1 MRRKANRC
9 SRRVFAAL
17 LAAVLTM
24 QPMAAVHGS
33 EPASTAAVV
42 QEAADAEGGTVSES
56 SNGEAGKSDVN
67 ETTPVDA
74 QPEGGNT
81 SSELSENTD
90 IPETQPKESE
100 VPGVLPEEG
109 EVPDASPGENGAV
122 DGQPGEE
129 DDSLNEELEKD
140 EEIDIPLEED
150 GLTDKKETMENGD
163 ASIETFAGLLSSG
176 KGINLETAKT
186 ELYVGND
193 WAGANASHTEE
204 GQKVTIQ
211 AANYGYNGEWGLQYM
226 VMELPV
232 KNKVTYKVEFDIISS
247 VDKKV
252 VVKLDGEGFI
262 METIELKA
270 NESYHYNK
278 EVAAGE
284 FADKTLYF
292 AMGAMGEA
300 EANLAGTMEI
310 ADITLTEKLAP
321 APAVEIAVNREGTQ
335 ICFQQDVSADRES
348 AKVFYGIFDNKAAAE
363 AAASDP
369 DKGAPNTLDMGKL
382 TNDNWEAVVEGLSL
396 KGGQAIAYYF
406 RNTDISSAVTDTER
420 KVYEFAPFVA
430 KDYTVDKLN
439 RADEGY
445 KLIWND
451 EFDGTQLDMSK
462 WSFQIGT
469 KDPNGGPD
477 NWGNQE
483 KQYYTDSNHELADG
497 KLKITAK
504 KENKEGMSYT
514 STRIRTKTDEGE
526 TLFATKYGRVEARMK
541 LPVGEGLW
549 PAFWM
554 LPEDTSIYGTWA
566 ASGEIDIMEA
576 RGRVPGE
583 VGGAIHYG
591 SQWPNNIFSGKSYS
605 FDTTETDIS
614 GYHLYSLDWEPGKL
628 TWLVDDV
635 PYYTTSNFWSKGEG
649 NAENYTYGAPFDV
662 PFYVV
667 FNLAVGGTYDQ
678 AADLSKASFP
688 SSMEVDY
695 VRVYQKEAGYQEDGL
710 EQPDMDKDTEA
721 FKSAAYQPRGEDGDY
736 LGDKQMSTLK
746 TVTEVNPEDTDWQ
759 FFVGSDFGG
768 EATCGVEAV
777 NGSNMAKIDITKGG
791 SQNYAI
797 QLIKHFPAAR
807 GYTYEISFDAKASV
821 ARNIIVKPA
830 GDADNGW
837 SAYGTNYDAALTTQ
851 MQHFTHRFTMD
862 KDSDPTA
869 RLEFNLGLNTG
880 TVWIGNVTV
889 KQVEVEVKDPTDIPK
904 IPLADGNQI
913 YNGSFDQGTG
923 RLGYWYLQDATARVV
938 SAAYNHKAVITAT
951 GENPRLYQ
959 TGMELLQSDQY
970 RFEMELSSEKDASF
984 QVAFVSKDESKT
996 YMKESFA
1003 YKAAEGIK
1011 KYEVN
1016 FAIPKGVTD
1025 KEGKFLLTLE
1035 KGSTVTVD
1043 NIRLTR
1049 TTKNNVIIDYTGVDM
1064 KPVIWPSAEWKGH
1077 DQSDGDH
1084 KFTNQDGQL
1093 TIQATTADINYQRM
1107 LLHPVSI
1114 TKGIDYKLKFQAKSD
1129 LGDTYE
1135 MSVQEDN
1142 TWAEALHET
1151 IDTTKEWKDY
1161 EFTFTSNMTNGGN
1174 PILLKYLLSGRNVGE
1189 GNFYLRNATMEV
1201 LAADSGCKEVPAD
1214 AVSAGGRLI
1223 KGKDFS
1229 IKLKEGEWKEAFL
1242 KAIEDEKAIVMI
1254 NSMSLN
1260 ARIGLDKCLNADKTS
1275 FTIPAEYLSQADN
1288 YRIEIA
1294 VEGYTNL
1301 VLLVKTATAGATVEV
1316 GVGAP
1321 KTELDSGA
1329 IDSLLTEEDRKALE
1343 AGEDIHI
1350 TLNVEL
1356 LNNPAAADVEA
1367 IAGILKGRIVGLYL
1381 NMELFKT
1388 AGSAQP
1394 EQLTEL
1400 SHKIRVTVM
1409 IPEALRKANRTF
1421 WIVRV
1426 HDGQAVLLED
1436 LDQNPDTIQFETDQ
1450 FSTYAIVYMDADN
1463 SDGGNGGNSGNNGN
1477 SNGGTGDG
1485 GTSSGGNVD
1494 NGQANDTVAK
1504 ATALAVGSVK
1514 TGDDTPVM
1522 PYVILLVVALGIV
1535 LAVGYPRMK
1544 RALAN
1549 ATDTESTKSTE
1560 NTEN

>member
-9 SRRVFAAL
+9 GKRVFAAL
-17 LAAVLTM
+17 LAATLAM
-24 QPMAAVHGS
+24 QPVAVVHGS
-33 EPASTAAVV
+33 EPVSANTAA
-42 QEAADAEGGTVSES
+42 QETEAAEGGAAPES
-56 SNGEAGKSDVN
+56 DNGEAGKNGES
-67 ETTPVDA
+67 ETVPVEV
-74 QPEGGNT
+74 QPGDNGMSGEQP
-81 SSELSENTD
+81 ENTD
-90 IPETQPKESE
+90 TPETQPEKSE
-100 VPGVLPEEG
+100 ALGTALQENETSK
-109 EVPDASPGENGAV
+109 DTNASVEA
-122 DGQPGEE
+122 
-129 DDSLNEELEKD
+129 
-140 EEIDIPLEED
+140 
-150 GLTDKKETMENGD
+150 
-163 ASIETFAGLLSSG
+163 FAGLLSSG
-176 KGINLETAKT
+176 KGINLETTAT
-186 ELYVGND
+186 ELYVGSD
-193 WAGANASHTEE
+193 WAGANATYIEE

-211 AANYGYNGEWGLQYM
+211 AACYGKEGEWGSQYNEWGLQYM
-226 VMELPV
+226 VKELPV
-232 KNKVTYKVEFDIISS
+232 KNNTTYKIEFDIISS
-247 VDKKV
+247 IDKKI
-252 VVKLDGEGFI
+252 VVKLDDGGFI
-262 METIELKA
+262 VETIDLKA
-270 NESYHYNK
+270 NESYHYSK
-278 EVAAGE
+278 EVAAEE
-284 FADKTLYF
+284 FANKTLYF
-292 AMGAMGEA
+292 AMGAMGGA

-310 ADITLTEKLAP
+310 ADITLTEKLVSV
-321 APAVEIAVNREGTQ
+321 PAVEIAVNREGTR
-335 ICFQQDVSADRES
+335 ICFQQDVSAERQF
-348 AKVFYGIFDNKAAAE
+348 AKVFYGIFDSKAAAE
-363 AAASDP
+363 EAASDP
-369 DKGAPNTLDMGKL
+369 DKGAPNTLDMDKL
-382 TNDNWEAVVEGLSL
+382 TNDNWEAVAEGLSL

-406 RNTDISSAVTDTER
+406 RNTDTSSAVTDTVR
-420 KVYEFAPFVA
+420 KIYEFNPFVA
-430 KDYTVDKLN
+430 KDYTIDKLN

-483 KQYYTDSNHELADG
+483 KQYYTDSNHELSDG

-504 KENKEGMSYT
+504 KEGKEGMSYT

-526 TLFATKYGRVEARMK
+526 TLFAAKYGRVEARMK
-541 LPVGEGLW
+541 LPLGEGLW

-576 RGRVPGE
+576 RGRLPGE

-605 FDTTETDIS
+605 FDTAETDIS
-614 GYHLYSLDWEPGKL
+614 GYHLYSLEWEPGKI

-662 PFYVV
+662 PFYVI
-667 FNLAVGGTYDQ
+667 FNLAVGGTFDQ
-678 AADLSKASFP
+678 EADLSKASFP

-721 FKSAAYQPRGEDGDY
+721 FKSAAYQPRGEAGDY
-736 LGDKQMSTLK
+736 LGDNQMATLK
-746 TVTEVNPEDTDWQ
+746 TVTEVNPADTDWQ
-759 FFVGSDFGG
+759 FFVGKDFGG
-768 EATCGVEAV
+768 EATCAVETV
-777 NGSNMAKIDITKGG
+777 NGSKMAKIDIAKGG
-791 SQNYAI
+791 NQNYAI

-807 GYTYEISFDAKASV
+807 GYTYEISFDAKASA
-821 ARNIIVKPA
+821 ARSIIAKAA

-851 MQHFTHRFTMD
+851 TQHFSHRFTMD

-880 TVWIGNVTV
+880 TVWIGNVTI
-889 KQVEVEVKDPTDIPK
+889 KQVEEEVKDTTDIPK
-904 IPLADGNQI
+904 TPLADGNQI
-913 YNGSFDQGTG
+913 YNGSFDQGAD
-923 RLGYWYLQDATARVV
+923 RLGYWYLQDVTARVV
-938 SAAYNHKAVITAT
+938 SLGDNKDYNRKAIITAT

-970 RFEMELSSEKDASF
+970 HFEIELSSEKDTGF
-984 QVAFVSKDESKT
+984 QVAFVSKDESKV
-996 YMKESFA
+996 YMKESLG

-1025 KEGKFLLTLE
+1025 KEGKFLLILE
-1035 KGSTVTVD
+1035 KGSVVTVD

-1064 KPVIWPSAEWKGH
+1064 KPVTWPSAEWKGH
-1077 DQSDGDH
+1077 DQSNGDP
-1084 KFTNQDGQL
+1084 KFTNQDGLL
-1093 TIQATTADINYQRM
+1093 TIQAATADINYQRM
-1107 LLHPVSI
+1107 LFHPVSI

-1151 IDTTKEWKDY
+1151 IATTKEWKDY

-1174 PILLKYLLSGRNVGE
+1174 PIMLKYLLSGRKVGE

-1201 LAADSGCKEVPAD
+1201 LATDSGCKEVPAD
-1214 AVSAGGRLI
+1214 AVSAGGQLI

-1229 IKLKEGEWKEAFL
+1229 IRLGEGAWKDAFL
-1242 KAIEDEKAIVMI
+1242 KAIADGKAVVMI
-1254 NSMSLN
+1254 NETSLN
-1260 ARIGLDKCLNADKTS
+1260 ARIGLDKCLSADKCT

-1301 VLLVKTATAGATVEV
+1301 VILIKASAAGAVVEV
-1316 GVGAP
+1316 GAGAP
-1321 KTELDSGA
+1321 KTELDSSV
-1329 IDSLLTEEDRKALE
+1329 IDSLLTEADRKALE
-1343 AGEDIHI
+1343 SGEDVRI
-1350 TLNVEL
+1350 TLNVGL
-1356 LNNPAAADVEA
+1356 LNNPSAADVGA
-1367 IAGILKGRIVGLYL
+1367 ISSILKGRTLGLYL
-1381 NMELFKT
+1381 NMELFKA

-1400 SHKIRVTVM
+1400 SDKIRVVVT
-1409 IPEALRKANRTF
+1409 IPEALRKADRTF

-1426 HDGQAVLLED
+1426 HNGQAVLLED
-1436 LDQNPDTIQFETDQ
+1436 LDQNPDTIQFETDR
-1450 FSTYAIVYMDADN
+1450 FSTYAIVYMDSDNSNSGKNDNGNKGADN
-1463 SDGGNGGNSGNNGN
+1463 SGTNSEGNADNS
-1477 SNGGTGDG
+1477 
-1485 GTSSGGNVD
+1485 
-1494 NGQANDTVAK
+1494 QANESAAK
-1504 ATALAVGSVK
+1504 ATALTVGSVK
-1514 TGDDTPVM
+1514 TGDDSPVM
-1522 PYVILLVVALGIV
+1522 LYVILLIAAVGVV
-1535 LAVGYPRMK
+1535 LAVGYPRIK
-1544 RALAN
+1544 RSLAN
-1549 ATDTESTKSTE
+1549 KAGAEGTESTE